1 MARKIPRALRIAL
14 PLAFFPCFYGLSAVG
29 LIGPDEPR
37 YASIA
42 REMARSGDWIT
53 PRLWGQPWFEK
64 PPLLYWMSGIGFRL
78 GLGPELAPRL
88 PVALMAVAF
97 LIFYWWIL
105 NREFGCRA
113 AWFATL
119 ILGTCGGWL
128 GFSQV
133 GVTDLPM
140 TATFSAAMLL
150 ALPWIATRDSRF
162 LPAASALLGFAVLA
176 KSGVP
181 IVLALPAVWWGRP
194 NAGARWPLT
203 GSSSGQAHPNIADL
217 GGPRVQG
224 GPRGWPRGRP
234 CPPLSL
240 LVRAVLPFL
249 VIAVPWHVLC
259 YLRNGRI
266 FPYTLFVQ
274 HQFQR
279 FTSGALQHT
288 QPWWYYLPVLIG
300 LLLPWSPLLLLLARR
315 RAFRDPRRQFL
326 LAWVL
331 FGLVFFSVAP
341 NKLPGYV
348 LPLLP
353 AAAALMAL
361 ALEEAAGAGYWLA
374 GCALLL
380 VAILIAAAMLPV
392 AVVSGLSQ
400 TPRPVFQWIWLLPA
414 AIAFMVWVLDR
425 QSRRL
430 AAVLSIAAGATAGMV
445 YVKRTVAPELD
456 RAASARTLWRQIAG
470 RPDQVCADNLKRD
483 FRYGLNFYSDVP
495 LPECGA
501 RPMPLR
507 VVQLPG
513 MPPSVIPPLAPIA
526 GTVDLH

>member
-1 MARKIPRALRIAL
+1 MHRKIPRALWIAL
-14 PLAFFPCFYGLSAVG
+14 PLAFLSYFYRLSAVG

-53 PRLWGQPWFEK
+53 PRLWGEPWFEK
-64 PPLLYWMSGIGFRL
+64 PPLLYWISGIAFRL
-78 GLGPELAPRL
+78 GLGQELAPRL

-97 LIFYWWIL
+97 LVFYWWIL

-133 GVTDLPM
+133 GVTDLPL

-150 ALPWIATRDSRF
+150 ALPWFGRQDSRS
-162 LPAASALLGFAVLA
+162 LPVASALLGFAVLA

-181 IVLALPAVWWGRP
+181 IVLAVPLVWWGR
-194 NAGARWPLT
+194 RQLRE
-203 GSSSGQAHPNIADL
+203 L
-217 GGPRVQG
+217 VRPRVI
-224 GPRGWPRGRP
+224 
-234 CPPLSL
+234 
-240 LVRAVLPFL
+240 LPV
-249 VIAVPWHVLC
+249 VIIAAPWHVLC

-274 HQFQR
+274 QQFQR
-279 FTSGALQHT
+279 LTSDAPKHVQ
-288 QPWWYYLPVLIG
+288 QWWYYLPVLIG

-315 RAFRDPRRQFL
+315 EAFRDPRRQFL

-361 ALEEAAGAGYWLA
+361 VLEETAGARYWLA

-380 VAILIAAAMLPV
+380 VAILIAADMLPA
-392 AVVSGLSQ
+392 AVSNGLSRV
-400 TPRPVFQWIWLLPA
+400 PRPAFHWIWLLPA
-414 AIAFMVWVLDR
+414 AIAAMVWVLDS

-430 AAVLSIAAGATAGMV
+430 AAVLSIAAGAAAGMV
-445 YVKRTVAPELD
+445 YVKQTATPELD
-456 RAASARTLWRQIAG
+456 RVASARPLWRQIAA
-470 RPDQVCADNLKRD
+470 RADQVCADNLKRD
-483 FRYGLNFYSDVP
+483 FRYGLNYYSEVP
-495 LPECGA
+495 LPECA
-501 RPMPLR
+501 NRPKPER

-513 MPPSVIPPLAPIA
+513 MPPSVIPRLTPI
-526 GTVDLH
+526 GGGG

>member
-1 MARKIPRALRIAL
+1 MARKIPRALWIAL
-14 PLAFFPCFYGLSAVG
+14 PLAFLSYFYRLSAVG

-64 PPLLYWMSGIGFRL
+64 PPLLYWMSGVGFRL
-78 GLGPELAPRL
+78 GLGPEIAPRL
-88 PVALMAVAF
+88 GVALMAAAF
-97 LIFYWWIL
+97 LVFYWWIF
-105 NREFGCRA
+105 NREFGCRP

-150 ALPWIATRDSRF
+150 ALPWIARQDALF

-181 IVLALPAVWWGRP
+181 LVLALPVIWNFGGSHRNPNVGQVTDLPIATLGRSVACPTLVWRL
-194 NAGARWPLT
+194 RWLSPKLV
-203 GSSSGQAHPNIADL
+203 DL
-217 GGPRVQG
+217 LRPRVT
-224 GPRGWPRGRP
+224 
-234 CPPLSL
+234 
-240 LVRAVLPFL
+240 LPFL
-249 VIAVPWHVLC
+249 IVAVPWHVLC

-279 FTSGALQHT
+279 LTSGALMHT
-288 QPWWYYLPVLIG
+288 KPWWYYVPVLIG
-300 LLLPWSPLLLLLARR
+300 LLLPWAPLLLLLARR
-315 RAFRDPRRQFL
+315 SLFRDPRLQFL

-353 AAAALMAL
+353 PVAGLMAL
-361 ALEEAAGAGYWLA
+361 ALEETERAAYWLA
-374 GCALLL
+374 ACALLL
-380 VAILIAAAMLPV
+380 VAILMAAPVLPIAV
-392 AVVSGLSQ
+392 ATGLSR
-400 TPRPVFQWIWLLPA
+400 TPRPPFQWIWLLPA
-414 AIAFMVWVLDR
+414 ALAAMVWILDS

-430 AAVLSIAAGATAGMV
+430 AAVLSIAAGVTAGLV
-445 YVKRTVAPELD
+445 YVKLTATDELD
-456 RAASARTLWRQIAG
+456 RVASARPLWRQIG
-470 RPDQVCADNLKRD
+470 GHSDQVCADNLKRD
-483 FRYGLNFYSDVP
+483 FRYGLNYYSEVP
-495 LPECGA
+495 LPECA
-501 RPMPLR
+501 DRSMPLR
-507 VVQLPG
+507 AVQPPN
-513 MPPSVIPPLAPIA
+513 MPPIIIPSLAK
-526 GTVDLH
+526 TVDLR